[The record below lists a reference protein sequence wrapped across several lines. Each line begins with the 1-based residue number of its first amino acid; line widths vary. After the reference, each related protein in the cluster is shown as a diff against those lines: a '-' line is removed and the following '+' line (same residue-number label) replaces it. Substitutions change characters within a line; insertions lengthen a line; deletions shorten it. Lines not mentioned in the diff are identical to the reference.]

1 MELPPPLAELA
12 RTPERAAILLD
23 VDGVLA
29 PIVPRPE
36 DARVPDETR
45 AELVRLNSRYALV
58 ACISGRASD
67 DARRVVGLDE
77 LVYVGE
83 HGLEL
88 VSEAARWSDVLDGFA
103 DAPGWPVERKRLTLT
118 LHYRLAPDVAAAEAL
133 LRQVEKRARAEG
145 LVPKWGRMVLELRP
159 PLDANKGTAVTALL
173 AERGL
178 ARALYAGDDTTDLD
192 AFRALEPLEHGVR
205 VAVSSPEAP
214 SELTASADVVTAGP
228 DEVRKLLALL

>member
-1 MELPPPLAELA
+1 MELPPTLSELA
-12 RTPERAAILLD
+12 RAPERAAILLD

-45 AELVRLNSRYALV
+45 AQLVRLNSRYGLV

-88 VSEAARWSDVLDGFA
+88 VPEAARWSEVLDAFA
-103 DAPGWPVERKRLTLT
+103 GAPGWPVERKRLTLT

-133 LRQVEKRARAEG
+133 LRQVEERARAEG

-205 VAVSSPEAP
+205 VAVVSREAP
-214 SELTASADVVTAGP
+214 SELAASADVVVSGP
-228 DEVRKLLALL
+228 DEVRELLALL